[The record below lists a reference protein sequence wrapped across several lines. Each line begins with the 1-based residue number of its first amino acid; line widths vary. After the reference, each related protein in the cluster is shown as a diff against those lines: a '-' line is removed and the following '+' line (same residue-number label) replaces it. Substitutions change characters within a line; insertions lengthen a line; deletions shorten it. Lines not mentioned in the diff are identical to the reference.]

1 MSKLSFLP
9 PDDLPPK
16 QVTKEDGMLHLALEQ
31 SIGRCFYYG
40 CDALGER
47 SYRITQVLLSNC
59 QWYITKSSTDLMLII
74 DCPDLVS
81 YWHIVSNIPQLG
93 NRLERFSKNAKIRV
107 YPPFGKGSP
116 FEIAVHEISAYRD
129 WL

>member
-9 PDDLPPK
+9 PDDLPPQ
-16 QVTKEDGMLHLALEQ
+16 QVTKEDKMLHLALEQ
-31 SIGRCFYYG
+31 SIGRCFYLAW
-40 CDALGER
+40 DAFGER
-47 SYRITQVLLSNC
+47 GYRITQILLSNC
-59 QWYITKSSTDLMLII
+59 HWYITQNSTNLMLII

-116 FEIAVHEISAYRD
+116 FEIGVHEISAYRD

>member
-1 MSKLSFLP
+1 MSKRPFLP
-9 PDDLPPK
+9 PDDLPPQ

-31 SIGRCFYYG
+31 SIGRCFYFA
-40 CDALGER
+40 CDQ
-47 SYRITQVLLSNC
+47 ITQILLSNC
-59 QWYITKSSTDLMLII
+59 QWYITQSSTNLMLII

-116 FEIAVHEISAYRD
+116 FEIGVNEISAYRD